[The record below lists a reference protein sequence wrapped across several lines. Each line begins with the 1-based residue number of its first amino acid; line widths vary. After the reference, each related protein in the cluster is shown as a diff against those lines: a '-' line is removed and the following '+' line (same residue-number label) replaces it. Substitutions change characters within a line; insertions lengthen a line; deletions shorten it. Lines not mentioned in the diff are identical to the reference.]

1 MYIIHSILYIYM
13 YIYIYICIYSF
24 YSIISHCCRSNILA
38 FVWLNQ
44 SFGFN
49 LVSPLVFRFT
59 HRCVLPMSVRIFVV
73 QHNKLTSPCLF
84 VNLQLSFWWFKEKT
98 AGNHVIYIYDHVIC
112 RKSCY
117 IMLYLYIFLVNLTL
131 NSPAFCN
138 GIFTLQPLVPLLL
151 KSKPPRP
158 NGAP

>member
-1 MYIIHSILYIYM
+1 MLYIY
-13 YIYIYICIYSF
+13 
-24 YSIISHCCRSNILA
+24 IIMLY
-38 FVWLNQ
+38 V
-44 SFGFN
+44 
-49 LVSPLVFRFT
+49 
-59 HRCVLPMSVRIFVV
+59 
-73 QHNKLTSPCLF
+73 
-84 VNLQLSFWWFKEKT
+84 
-98 AGNHVIYIYDHVIC
+98 GNHV
-112 RKSCY
+112 Y